1 MPSALKRLVRNFF
14 AFCQHGA
21 YAWFFS
27 VEVLGAEHVPER
39 GAGPQYHFLMRPSTA
54 CLPARGGLIIAANH
68 TSHLDMGLIK
78 YSMGP
83 AGRDLVSLAAQ
94 DYFFSNPLNRWFF
107 GNFTNLLSFNRS
119 KSLKES
125 LLAAGRELKNGR
137 NLLIFPEGTRTRDG
151 LMGAFKPSLGY
162 MALNFEADVLP
173 VYISGA
179 FGALP
184 RGKIVPRARR
194 LKAVFGPVIPF
205 AALKEAV
212 AAASVEDA
220 NRAAT
225 KVVEDA
231 VRKLEREARGEV

>member
-1 MPSALKRLVRNFF
+1 MPSALKRLVRSFLG
-14 AFCQHGA
+14 FCQHGA

-27 VEVLGAEHVPER
+27 VEVSGAEHVPN
-39 GAGPQYHFLMRPSTA
+39 
-54 CLPARGGLIIAANH
+54 RGGLIIAANH

-78 YSMGP
+78 HALGP
-83 AGRDLVSLAAQ
+83 AGQDLVSLAAQ

-125 LLAAGRELKNGR
+125 LLAAGRVLKDGR

-151 LMGAFKPSLGY
+151 GMGTFKPSLGY

-179 FGALP
+179 FEALP
-184 RGKIVPRARR
+184 RGKIVPRSRR
-194 LKAVFGPVIPF
+194 LKAVFGPVIS
-205 AALKEAV
+205 ASALK
-212 AAASVEDA
+212 AAAAAAGGEDD

-231 VRKLEREARGEV
+231 VRGLERQARGEA